1 MILQSPFLLHA
12 CLLALSVGPKF
23 LEVYSLVLPGA
34 FHDPVIVADITSH
47 ATALQQTSNMESR
60 EWNELALEV
69 AT

>member
-34 FHDPVIVADITSH
+34 VIVADITSH